1 MAALT
6 WRDVAAPSF
15 GGVNQAY
22 QGAAATMD
30 RALAGLADGLKQFST
45 DQQAGVDNSILARS
59 LAIQD
64 PNQMR
69 EALATGKLLE
79 GVDLTKVNPK
89 VLEALST
96 RRGTLLNQASTEQG
110 IASSKT
116 SQAATQQNIDFG
128 AQDQTRKTTQQQ
140 IEDAARPEQARQLGL
155 TGALAALP
163 TDQQRSVATTN
174 SSLATAALGR
184 DGQRISNATGAF
196 NLDRGRRDDVAN
208 QAALSS
214 TANAL
219 ENNATVDDLRSSV
232 LQIQNPQERM
242 LATKAIEAQTGQR
255 LFGTTDDVPTTG
267 SSGGKGGAAV
277 ASAGASEAS
286 TPEARMAL
294 SEIGRRVAQNS
305 SLGVVADIEKN
316 KTDTRDPLTVASDL
330 AKSIPNA
337 KQGKIHEIIS
347 KAQSDYPGLSAADI
361 SSVIARSPASG
372 GVGSTNI
379 GSGDGVFGAGIGIDD
394 AAFKANLEAMASGKA
409 DYMSTA
415 NQETVAVGKSILK
428 ADKAMADAKAELAK
442 QQLRQ
447 QSQPGIDIGKA
458 QRKADNAEFALKQLI
473 QNQQASQ
480 ALQPNYT
487 KAPPRPAKEASDSL
501 LQNLYESGRKKRSN

>member
-6 WRDVAAPSF
+6 WRDVAAPNFS
-15 GGVNQAY
+15 GANQAY
-22 QGAAATMD
+22 QGAAVTLD
-30 RALAGLADGLKQFST
+30 RALSGLSDGLKQFAT
-45 DQQAGVDNSILARS
+45 DRQAGVDNSILARS
-59 LAIQD
+59 LQIQD
-64 PNQMR
+64 PAAMR
-69 EALATGKLLE
+69 QALASGQLLA
-79 GVDLTKVNPK
+79 GVDLTRANPK
-89 VLEALST
+89 VLEALNN
-96 RRGTLLNQASTEQG
+96 RVGTLLSQASTEQG

-219 ENNATVDDLRSSV
+219 ENNATTDDLRSSV
-232 LQIQNPQERM
+232 LQIKNPQERM

-255 LFGTTDDVPTTG
+255 LFGTVDDPVTTG
-267 SSGGKGGAAV
+267 SGGKGGAAV
-277 ASAGASEAS
+277 ASTGAQEAT

-305 SLGVVADIEKN
+305 SVGVVADIEKN
-316 KTDTRDPLTVASDL
+316 KGDTRDPLTVASDL

-347 KAQSDYPGLSAADI
+347 KAQSDYPGLSPADI
-361 SSVIARSPASG
+361 GSVIARSPASG

-394 AAFKANLEAMASGKA
+394 AAFKSNLEAMANGKA
-409 DYMSTA
+409 DYMSTG
-415 NQETVAVGKSILK
+415 NLETVEVGKTIFK
-428 ADKAMADAKAELAK
+428 ADKAVADARADLTKM
-442 QQLRQ
+442 QMRQ
-447 QSQPGIDIGKA
+447 QSQPGVDTDKA
-458 QRKADNAEFALKQLI
+458 QRKLDNAQFALQQLI
-473 QNQQASQ
+473 KNQQASQ

-487 KAPPRPAKEASDSL
+487 KAPPRPTKEATNSL
-501 LQNLYESGRKKRSN
+501 LQDLYESGRKKRGN